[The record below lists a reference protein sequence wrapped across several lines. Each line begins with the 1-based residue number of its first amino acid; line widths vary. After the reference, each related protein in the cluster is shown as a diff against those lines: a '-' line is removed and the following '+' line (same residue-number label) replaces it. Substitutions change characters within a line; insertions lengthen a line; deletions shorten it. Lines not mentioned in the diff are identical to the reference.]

1 MHYIFI
7 PHAKPNATESQRIT
21 PTPAMALA
29 VLWRWQLQAM
39 ATTMETRSKHNT
51 RLESERR
58 LTVAAHAR
66 FLLEFERALGG
77 LLPFI
82 PSPAAAT
89 PAATRRNVALSN
101 KWLRCLAATFGNGGA
116 AAGTPFCW
124 PSFLCATHDKL
135 SLGQTE

>member
-58 LTVAAHAR
+58 LTAAAHTR

-89 PAATRRNVALSN
+89 
-101 KWLRCLAATFGNGGA
+101 LAATQR
-116 AAGTPFCW
+116 
-124 PSFLCATHDKL
+124 CAQQQMA
-135 SLGQTE
+135 SLPGCHLWQWGSCCRNLFQLA